1 MFFLFLRVAA
11 KHCNNSPRNR
21 FNPGLYILCQRAWAR
36 REKLN
41 FVPKRL
47 IVTEKQ
53 HKSDVSYRAIL
64 KKKNAPK
71 LASLYDVF
79 TNTKDEHS
87 KATVKVD
94 RNVLQR
100 LLIAYDAG

>member
-1 MFFLFLRVAA
+1 VLSTLQ
-11 KHCNNSPRNR
+11 R
-21 FNPGLYILCQRAWAR
+21 FNDLSVLPHPVQSRCKTLQQHTSQQMQSRTLY
-36 REKLN
+36 

-47 IVTEKQ
+47 IVTETQ

-64 KKKNAPK
+64 KKKSAPT
-71 LASLYDVF
+71 LAFLYDVF

-87 KATVKVD
+87 NATVKVD

-100 LLIAYDAG
+100 LLIIYHTG